1 MKPSTTAP
9 APDTTTLSVE
19 NFGPIAR
26 ATLDLRPLTVFVGP
40 SNTGKSYLAI
50 LIYALHKVFGTGAW
64 ADRLRALATDQV
76 DGGNLAGS
84 GTSRPESDEAREIM
98 DAFMRTPRE
107 VVDTSW
113 ELSEGLAERVRL
125 LLANCEGLGDVF
137 NREVTRCFGV
147 DRCSGLIRSRAR
159 KALVSLRVQP
169 FHHEMSIAGDK
180 ARLAS
185 HIPEDATLSVDHATQ
200 RRRWGYPR
208 AWGVAAL
215 ADAVLPSTTGAIN
228 LPARYMPADRAGVMH
243 AHRVVVGSLI
253 RGAARGGIQADAPL
267 PQMSGVLADF
277 LEQII
282 ELGDPAIQ
290 NRRNALAQRLEDEI
304 LRGAVR
310 VVPSETGYPSFHYRP
325 AGWGHDLPLMC
336 ASSMVSELAPV
347 VLYLRHIV
355 NPGELL
361 IIEEPEAHL
370 HPAMQVE
377 LVKLL
382 AAAVQDGIRVL
393 ITTHSEWVLEALA
406 NVVRLSDVP
415 KRKRKQLA
423 DADVTLTPR
432 QVGAW
437 LFSERKRP
445 KGSVVEE
452 VPLDLNSGTFPAGY
466 GEIMGNLYNRWASIS
481 NLVTHLRSTA
491 PAK

>member
-1 MKPSTTAP
+1 MPIKATRVDTAVKPSTTAP
-9 APDTTTLSVE
+9 SADTTTLSVE

-50 LIYALHKVFGTGAW
+50 LIYALHKVFGARPNV
-64 ADRLRALATDQV
+64 A
-76 DGGNLAGS
+76 GGNCVL
-84 GTSRPESDEAREIM
+84 PEQ
-98 DAFMRTPRE
+98 
-107 VVDTSW
+107 
-113 ELSEGLAERVRL
+113 LCKRVRP
-125 LLANCEGLGDVF
+125 LLANNTWLGDVF
-137 NREVTRCFGV
+137 NSEITRCIGV
-147 DRCSGLIRSRAR
+147 DQSGALIRPNSR
-159 KALVSLRVQP
+159 KALVSLRTGV
-169 FHHEMSIAGDK
+169 FRHELSV
-180 ARLAS
+180 ARGQAKLVS
-185 HIPEDATLSVDHATQ
+185 DIPDDATFHIDRTAMERPHGHAS
-200 RRRWGYPR
+200 
-208 AWGVAAL
+208 ASDNAAL
-215 ADAVLPSTTGAIN
+215 AAAVLPATAGVIG
-228 LPARYMPADRAGVMH
+228 LPAHYLPADRAGIMH

-253 RGAARGGIQADAPL
+253 RGASLAGIQSAAPL

-277 LEQII
+277 LEQVI
-282 ELGDPAIQ
+282 ELGRPVQ
-290 NRRNALAQRLEDEI
+290 RHKRRAPNALAQRLEDEI

-310 VVPSETGYPSFHYRP
+310 VVPSETDPSFHYRP
-325 AGWGHDLPLMC
+325 AGWEHDLPLMC
-336 ASSMVSELAPV
+336 TSSMVSELAPV

-355 NPGELL
+355 SPGELL

-370 HPAMQVE
+370 HPAMQVA

-415 KRKRKQLA
+415 KRKRHQLA
-423 DADVTLTPR
+423 DGDVALTPS

-466 GEIMGNLYNRWASIS
+466 GEIMGSLYNRWASLS
-481 NLVTHLRSTA
+481 NLVTHLRSTV

>member
-50 LIYALHKVFGTGAW
+50 LIYALHKVFGAGTW
-64 ADRLRALATDQV
+64 SPRFSALADQFGRNSRAAARMSAELREFV
-76 DGGNLAGS
+76 DVILCGPPGVGE
-84 GTSRPESDEAREIM
+84 SRPLTD
-98 DAFMRTPRE
+98 
-107 VVDTSW
+107 
-113 ELSEGLAERVRL
+113 GLTKRASL
-125 LLANCEGLGDVF
+125 LLSSVAGLGDVF
-137 NREVTRCFGV
+137 NGEITRCFGV
-147 DRCSGLIRSRAR
+147 DRSNGLIRSNSR
-159 KALVSLRVQP
+159 KALVSLCAQGFR
-169 FHHEMSIAGDK
+169 HELSMSSDQ
-180 ARLAS
+180 ARLVS
-185 HIPEDATLSVDHATQ
+185 HIPDDATFHIDRTAAERSVWHL
-200 RRRWGYPR
+200 G
-208 AWGVAAL
+208 AWDDAAL
-215 ADAVLPSTTGAIN
+215 ADAA
-228 LPARYMPADRAGVMH
+228 LPATAGVARLPAHYLPADRAGVMH

-282 ELGDPAIQ
+282 ELGDSAIQ
-290 NRRNALAQRLEDEI
+290 NRRNALAQRLEDEV

-310 VVPSETGYPSFHYRP
+310 VVPSEIGYPSFHYRP